1 MAVPPAPAPGA
12 SVAAARGAAGRGAG
26 CDGVPAGGIVALL
39 ESSKM
44 EIPLLTER
52 AGRVTDVR
60 VSAGDVV
67 QDGDILVVIQPTD

>member
-1 MAVPPAPAPGA
+1 MARSPDPIQIVSELVA
-12 SVAAARGAAGRGAG
+12 SVAEVSVAVG
-26 CDGVPAGGIVALL
+26 DEVPAGGIVALL
-39 ESSKM
+39 ESMKM